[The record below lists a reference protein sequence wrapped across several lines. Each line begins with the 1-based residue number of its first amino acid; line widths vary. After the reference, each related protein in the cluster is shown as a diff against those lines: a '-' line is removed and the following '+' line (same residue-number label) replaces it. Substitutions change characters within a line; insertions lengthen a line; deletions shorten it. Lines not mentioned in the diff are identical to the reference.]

1 MNKRNKSL
9 YNKAMKYYE
18 QGKINRAL
26 EVCELILAN
35 NLENAA
41 VLNFKGLLLYQ
52 KGDLNGAMSI
62 WKLNYDMNHDKFAYK
77 YMEDARQDVHRLELY
92 KEGENY
98 LKQLKIDSALEKLN
112 QCAQSDFNTIR
123 VNSALAIA
131 YQKKG
136 EFILAKQYVEKA
148 LKIDCNYATAKK
160 VKNELIEIGMYK
172 DEERNN
178 NSTKAIGVLTG
189 IVILIFVCMGSYM
202 AYCKY
207 DDNKKAQQLQ
217 AQREEEAQNKLEMW
231 NEIEA
236 KKEADKEEKKE
247 NFKEDSNEEVS
258 NVDSKASKLDVD
270 KVNSY
275 IENND
280 YYGIYDEINKTDNN
294 ALSKED
300 KVLYDKSVEILK
312 NQGVE
317 KFYEDGVENFKQ
329 EKYDY
334 ALSDFNKAYDYCKE
348 SYLDEHVIFYK
359 ARTLLEKGDKK
370 GAIKSYKEYYD
381 KYPESTYTS
390 GVLYQLALLTYEND
404 ITESTDYA
412 NKLMDKYPKSI
423 YINDRIKS
431 ILNS

>member
-77 YMEDARQDVHRLELY
+77 YMEDARQDVYRLELY

-112 QCAQSDFNTIR
+112 QCAQSDFNTIK

-178 NSTKAIGVLTG
+178 NSSKAIGVLTG

-217 AQREEEAQNKLEMW
+217 AQREQAAQNKLEMW

-236 KKEADKEEKKE
+236 KNKAEEEADKEEKKE
-247 NFKEDSNEEVS
+247 SIKEDSDEEVS
-258 NVDSKASKLDVD
+258 NVDDKTSKLDVD

-280 YYGIYDEINKTDNN
+280 YYEIYDQLNKADYN
-294 ALSKED
+294 ALGKED
-300 KVLYDKSVEILK
+300 KALYDKSVEILK

-329 EKYDY
+329 EN
-334 ALSDFNKAYDYCKE
+334 ACAYNCMY
-348 SYLDEHVIFYK
+348 
-359 ARTLLEKGDKK
+359 
-370 GAIKSYKEYYD
+370 
-381 KYPESTYTS
+381 
-390 GVLYQLALLTYEND
+390 
-404 ITESTDYA
+404 
-412 NKLMDKYPKSI
+412 
-423 YINDRIKS
+423 
-431 ILNS
+431 